1 MLSTHIYG
9 SVRMTVFIHVTN
21 EDKQKNTIYQYL
33 VLVIKC
39 REKISC

>member
-21 EDKQKNTIYQYL
+21 EDKQKNYDLSIFGTRY
-33 VLVIKC
+33 
-39 REKISC
+39 